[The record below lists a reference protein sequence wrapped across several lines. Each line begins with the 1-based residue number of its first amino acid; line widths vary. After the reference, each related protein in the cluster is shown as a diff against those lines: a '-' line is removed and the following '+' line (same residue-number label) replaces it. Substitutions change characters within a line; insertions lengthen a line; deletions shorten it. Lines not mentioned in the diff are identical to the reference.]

1 MGFATIGV
9 AWRALAVKLRT
20 GAFKEY
26 SSSTFFIR
34 QQHSMEAAIE
44 QREARDVKALR
55 KGFVE
60 CKIMSPARTGTSLIV
75 IVLLAVF
82 L

>member
-26 SSSTFFIR
+26 SSSTFFI